1 MWQETLILLRSHAL
15 VKGCLLYTSTR
26 ATDTQWEVGDSI
38 GISCGNNQ
46 QNIHYKYT
54 GDANNMFVAKGGVAE
69 EIWVLGTQE
78 YDVAAYCPFVGTS
91 GISQGVVQVLTD
103 SENQATEAK
112 RKYLDF
118 LYATAKASATQPNV
132 QLSFNHKMS
141 RLKVEFKA
149 GDGVE
154 MCIRDSHCP
163 VSWETYGCFTVSIR
177 LR

>member
-1 MWQETLILLRSHAL
+1 
-15 VKGCLLYTSTR
+15 
-26 ATDTQWEVGDSI
+26 
-38 GISCGNNQ
+38 
-46 QNIHYKYT
+46 
-54 GDANNMFVAKGGVAE
+54 MFVAKGGVAE

-154 MCIRDSHCP
+154 LSDIDCYHRF
-163 VSWETYGCFTVSIR
+163 ETRRYIQYNDGGNNC
-177 LR
+177 